1 MEVPRPGAGPAE
13 ETIANGHRGNSVGH
27 GSTDHMLIGGLVA
40 ERLILKAL
48 RRNTHVLR
56 FLAVKISILAGKST
70 RTNFVPRVFFLV
82 FFSSVGLQDHTQAH
96 KRVQE
101 MHKYALSYEAGN
113 MYTQLHTVALLN
125 GIITVLK
132 IIIIMFIV

>member
-70 RTNFVPRVFFLV
+70 RTNFVPRVFF
-82 FFSSVGLQDHTQAH
+82 FFFPKCWVAGPHTSTQTCTGNA
-96 KRVQE
+96 QIC
-101 MHKYALSYEAGN
+101 AL
-113 MYTQLHTVALLN
+113 
-125 GIITVLK
+125 I
-132 IIIIMFIV
+132 